1 MVPRTHPHPAS
12 DSGLVAKVKAKAKA
26 KGGTA
31 PRRHCCSAE
40 RIDPV
45 EASPVEAQPRRSAAK
60 QVERTGAESVRRSK
74 ATLSPSS
81 WADQC

>member
-31 PRRHCCSAE
+31 LRRHCCSAE
-40 RIDPV
+40 RNDPV
-45 EASPVEAQPRRSAAK
+45 EASPVEAQPSRSSEL
-60 QVERTGAESVRRSK
+60 ERS
-74 ATLSPSS
+74 L
-81 WADQC
+81 